1 MFLGTGAAI
10 PSRTKGTSAIA
21 IRSGREIV
29 LMDCGEGTQRQLMI
43 SPFSF
48 MKIKTILITH
58 LHGDHVFGLVGLI
71 QTMDMSGR
79 TEPLNIYGPPGLAKL
94 VGSVRDSTE
103 NDGINYDLN
112 IIEVTGGESFT
123 EGRFKIEAYGTV
135 HTVPSV
141 GYVVTE
147 PDIPGALNV
156 SKAHSLGI
164 NGRGL
169 GMLKNGQ
176 TVGGVKPSDV
186 IGPAIHGMKVSYTG
200 DTAPS
205 DVVCESSKG
214 ADVLIH
220 ESTYMDSEAEL
231 SAKHLH
237 STARQA
243 ADVALK
249 SGVRY
254 LILTHLSNRYDNP
267 DAVRSEACD
276 VFPNT
281 YVANDFDLYRVN
293 HKGIFLESKDI
304 I

>member
-1 MFLGTGAAI
+1 
-10 PSRTKGTSAIA
+10 
-21 IRSGREIV
+21 
-29 LMDCGEGTQRQLMI
+29 MDCGEGTQRQLMI

-293 HKGIFLESKDI
+293 HKGIFLESKDVI
-304 I
+304 